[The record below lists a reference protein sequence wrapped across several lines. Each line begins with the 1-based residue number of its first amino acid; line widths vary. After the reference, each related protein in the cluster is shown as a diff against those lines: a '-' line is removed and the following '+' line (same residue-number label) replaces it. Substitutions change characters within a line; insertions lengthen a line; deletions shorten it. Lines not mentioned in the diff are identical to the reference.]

1 MAVSTGIPIPAGGT
15 TICDRGENTEQAPE
29 TDPEAEEVNG
39 DESAVN
45 TVQDPGGSASVSAIT
60 GRPVPTRA
68 GEVLTGAGRSNLIRV
83 PRVSARAPT
92 IANVQGT
99 AAGDT
104 RAAARRFA
112 EAEVTVTPGG
122 PAEAEVTVTPAATAH
137 APEVTRHREKA
148 VSNPEVRGEAEA
160 EAEVKSVTAA
170 S

>member
-92 IANVQGT
+92 IQGT
-99 AAGDT
+99 
-104 RAAARRFA
+104 AARRFA